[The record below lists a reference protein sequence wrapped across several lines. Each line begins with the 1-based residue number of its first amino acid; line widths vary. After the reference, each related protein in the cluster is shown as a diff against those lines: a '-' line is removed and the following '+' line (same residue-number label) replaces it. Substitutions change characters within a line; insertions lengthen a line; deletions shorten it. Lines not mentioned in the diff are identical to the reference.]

1 MKAII
6 ALMLLI
12 VVFSAVAL
20 AFENPAMDH
29 VVARDGCGTLFSGC
43 SSNADCCEG
52 FGCKIWCRYKVNWGK

>member
-43 SSNADCCEG
+43 SSNADCCE
-52 FGCKIWCRYKVNWGK
+52 KEI